1 MNLLDRFLTD
11 PLNYHQ
17 LSNPLTTTKTE
28 SITDN
33 GLHIKYLTCEERIN
47 HIGEIYTVNQ
57 SRNENYELDQTRL
70 GPVIH
75 GFSTDRAHTC
85 SFFLDRTDARFI
97 PEPEYLASK
106 IGSYIPVSQILKD
119 LEGSD
124 LFKHWPAAPSLFTS
138 PTYHRDLAL
147 AFINATG
154 IKDLAQLLFDQV
166 RKDLI
171 KNLAVATLP
180 AINLAYAFYRK
191 LGVIDWVIPLLS
203 NRLPDERTPI
213 YQLIDAMDEA
223 TARRMV
229 RYEAM
234 EIGEILA
241 EIKNQGFDARH
252 HNHPLTASTPRELS
266 EALNPLE
273 EMDRYG
279 QFQLMNRQE
288 FEEFKNSKYYNLVTH
303 LESVEDLKM
312 YWQTETLAQR
322 FDEEAAGYRWVRRT
336 TAQEAQSDGAFMK
349 NCIGNYAYRIEKRE
363 GLLFALYKDHQHIA
377 EIGIMRAGSK
387 KPFIDQIKAKENSTA
402 PNEDAVRAYAQEV
415 INAHVENLT

>member
-1 MNLLDRFLTD
+1 MNLLDQFLAD
-11 PLNYHQ
+11 PLNYRQ
-17 LSNPLTTTKTE
+17 FSNTISTTKTE
-28 SITDN
+28 SITAN
-33 GLHIKYLTCEERIN
+33 GLHIQYHMCEERIN
-47 HIGEIYTVNQ
+47 HIGEIYTVD
-57 SRNENYELDQTRL
+57 RYRHENYELDQTRL
-70 GPVIH
+70 GPVLH
-75 GFSTDRAHTC
+75 GFSTDGPHAR

-97 PEPEYLASK
+97 PEPEHLRQK
-106 IGSYIPVSQILKD
+106 VGSYTSVSQILKD

-138 PTYHRDLAL
+138 PTYHRDVAL

-171 KNLAVATLP
+171 KALAVATLP
-180 AINLAYAFYRK
+180 AINFAYAFYRK

-203 NRLPDERTPI
+203 ACLPDERTPV
-213 YQLIDAMDEA
+213 YQLIDAMDKT

-241 EIKNQGFDARH
+241 EIKNQGLDAVN
-252 HNHPLTASTPRELS
+252 HNSPLTASTPRELS

-279 QFQLMNRQE
+279 QFQLMGLEE
-288 FEEFKNSKYYNLVTH
+288 FNEFKNSKYYNLVTH
-303 LESVEDLKM
+303 LESVEDLQM
-312 YWQTETLAQR
+312 YWQTETLAQQ
-322 FDEEAAGYRWVRRT
+322 FDKEAAGYQWVRRT

-349 NCIGNYAYRIEKRE
+349 NCIGTYAYRIEKRE
-363 GLLFALYKDHQHIA
+363 DLLFALYKDNQHIA
-377 EIGIMRAGSK
+377 EIGIRSTGSK
-387 KPFIDQIKAKENSTA
+387 RPVIDQIKGKENSTA
-402 PNEDAVRAYAQEV
+402 PHEDAVRAYARDV
-415 INAHVENLT
+415 IKKHVENLV